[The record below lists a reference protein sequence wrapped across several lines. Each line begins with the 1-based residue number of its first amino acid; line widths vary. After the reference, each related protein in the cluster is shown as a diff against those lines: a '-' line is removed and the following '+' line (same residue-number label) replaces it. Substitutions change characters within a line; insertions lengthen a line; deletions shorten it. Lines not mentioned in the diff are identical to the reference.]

1 MKNRR
6 FYKMTVKQQIASIL
20 DAQRKGAKFFMTDE
34 GRERFLYM
42 VKEEYDPAAEPWVEK
57 VIGA

>member
-1 MKNRR
+1 
-6 FYKMTVKQQIASIL
+6 MTVKQQIASIL